1 MQYKGGHVEGLRRNV
16 KDSLFT
22 YYFSDPKHALEMYK
36 ALFPEDKN
44 VTAADIQIVT
54 LTNVLAAGMYN
65 DLGFLVKDRMIILVE
80 AQSSYSE
87 NITLRLLFYIAGTY
101 REFVEKSRSDIY
113 GMKKVW
119 IPKPEFFVVYTGREK
134 TPDQIPDELCLPD
147 LFAAGSTGPKDDIS
161 LELRVKILTYT
172 GTNNIKDQYIR
183 FCQIADEQRVKYP
196 DDKRKAAEETVRICI
211 EEGVMAVFLGERR
224 REVVD
229 MMEFLFTD
237 EEINRMREHSLRE
250 EGREEGSKAR
260 LVEMIGNML
269 KKGRTPEE
277 ISDFCGIPLDEVK
290 KVEAELKVLK

>member
-134 TPDQIPDELCLPD
+134 TPDQIPDELCLSD
-147 LFAAGSTGPKDDIS
+147 LFALKFRSIIGDKPSNHAGLPPVFYIVLYSVFYPFWCVAK
-161 LELRVKILTYT
+161 KFF
-172 GTNNIKDQYIR
+172 NN
-183 FCQIADEQRVKYP
+183 
-196 DDKRKAAEETVRICI
+196 
-211 EEGVMAVFLGERR
+211 GAVFGFPVCCDIL
-224 REVVD
+224 
-229 MMEFLFTD
+229 
-237 EEINRMREHSLRE
+237 HSVSCQASHRIH
-250 EGREEGSKAR
+250 G
-260 LVEMIGNML
+260 VCHQN
-269 KKGRTPEE
+269 T
-277 ISDFCGIPLDEVK
+277 
-290 KVEAELKVLK
+290 